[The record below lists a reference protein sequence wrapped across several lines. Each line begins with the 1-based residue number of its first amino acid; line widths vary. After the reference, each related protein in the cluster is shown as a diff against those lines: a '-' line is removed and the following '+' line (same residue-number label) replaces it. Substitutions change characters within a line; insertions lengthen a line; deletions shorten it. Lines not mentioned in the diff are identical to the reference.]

1 MFCGHAG
8 DDVTNGLFVRLSAH
22 GGALPHSPAVSAEAL
37 RLHVYAILA
46 SIERGRP
53 GFVPDSYL
61 NALTVDTS
69 VPAVE
74 LCTIGLWQRADDDT
88 IDGSGYGGSGYIV
101 LESET
106 DRVASEVHR
115 QLEELSA
122 RCRAEGGHQRDHD
135 HPGLCRN
142 CAVRLP

>member
-1 MFCGHAG
+1 VARRDDAAKGLFARIGGHAAS
-8 DDVTNGLFVRLSAH
+8 LP
-22 GGALPHSPAVSAEAL
+22 GGRVVSADAL

-61 NALTVDTS
+61 NALCVDTS
-69 VPAVE
+69 VAAVE
-74 LCTIGLWQRADDDT
+74 LCTSGLWDRADDDA
-88 IDGSGYGGSGYIV
+88 IDGSGYVV

-106 DRVASEVHR
+106 FRVASEVHR

-122 RCRAEGGHQRDHD
+122 RCRDQGGHVADPA

-142 CAVRLP
+142 CAVRLD

>member
-1 MFCGHAG
+1 VGARG
-8 DDVTNGLFVRLSAH
+8 DDVRSALFARLSGSAELLRD
-22 GGALPHSPAVSAEAL
+22 APAVSAEAM

-61 NALTVDTS
+61 NSLSVETS
-69 VPAVE
+69 VPALE
-74 LCTIGLWQRADDDT
+74 LCTIGVWQRADDDA
-88 IDGSGYGGSGYIV
+88 IDGSGYVV

-106 DRVASEVHR
+106 YRVASEVHR

-122 RCRAEGGHQRDHD
+122 RCRADGGHQPDPE

-142 CAVRLP
+142 CAVRLG